1 MPSQDA
7 RPPFLQQQPSHE
19 VSSDTPYSST
29 AGHGRLEFVEQ
40 DAVQARRRF
49 SLPSHDTRRRRLRD
63 RMQTWALLVFERSSG
78 GRQAVDGRQGIML
91 RGGSGSRRAGA
102 RDDNGALR
110 SPALPLATETQ
121 ILALVSPA
129 VSSWFRSFGGPWP
142 DVVHLNA
149 RAAGRLHSETPGS
162 ARPKP
167 TTTRL
172 ARPAGAVPTPFTT
185 PARDS
190 IPGASPAS
198 VSRAFCLSPLIRVA
212 FPPAGRQRR
221 DWSRK
226 HQAAMGEPTTTD
238 MATGFTVAEGLPAS
252 LSLSPGEFLAA
263 RPHIHRLMAACMV
276 FRRGGGE
283 DREQQCQHH
292 QEQEEEQ
299 QQQQQ
304 QQEQQQQAP
313 PLQTLLI
320 RRAASDSYP
329 LKWEIP
335 GGSVS
340 TARDASVLHA
350 AARELR
356 EETGL
361 RVARFHC
368 PLGMVPAPLPA
379 NPPPATAAV
388 AVAAASS
395 SLGHEDEAGNG
406 NGIGCEDGNGNGDD
420 RLLQSPPGLGIAPEE
435 EHARQEPHDEALTVT
450 FWETGRRWG
459 KVSLLVDVR
468 EDVAR
473 IPSRGRIADA
483 APASVTRT
491 VAAGQTAAAVVAGD
505 AEGPPSPTIVM
516 DPREHEEWAW
526 LTEEE
531 VRRGVDARG
540 RRMEYTSEGVW
551 RGVLAGFAAR
561 RALLDEAGEQK

>member
-1 MPSQDA
+1 
-7 RPPFLQQQPSHE
+7 
-19 VSSDTPYSST
+19 
-29 AGHGRLEFVEQ
+29 
-40 DAVQARRRF
+40 
-49 SLPSHDTRRRRLRD
+49 
-63 RMQTWALLVFERSSG
+63 
-78 GRQAVDGRQGIML
+78 
-91 RGGSGSRRAGA
+91 
-102 RDDNGALR
+102 
-110 SPALPLATETQ
+110 
-121 ILALVSPA
+121 
-129 VSSWFRSFGGPWP
+129 
-142 DVVHLNA
+142 
-149 RAAGRLHSETPGS
+149 
-162 ARPKP
+162 
-167 TTTRL
+167 
-172 ARPAGAVPTPFTT
+172 
-185 PARDS
+185 
-190 IPGASPAS
+190 
-198 VSRAFCLSPLIRVA
+198 
-212 FPPAGRQRR
+212 
-221 DWSRK
+221 
-226 HQAAMGEPTTTD
+226 MGEPTTTD
-238 MATGFTVAEGLPAS
+238 MATGFTVAEGLTAS
-252 LSLSPGEFLAA
+252 LSLSPSEFLAA

-283 DREQQCQHH
+283 DREQQRQHH
-292 QEQEEEQ
+292 QEQEE

-313 PLQTLLI
+313 PLQTLLV

-340 TARDASVLHA
+340 PARDASVLHA

-379 NPPPATAAV
+379 TSAPPAAESLGG
-388 AVAAASS
+388 VAAQH
-395 SLGHEDEAGNG
+395 GEDE
-406 NGIGCEDGNGNGDD
+406 DGSGNGDD

-473 IPSRGRIADA
+473 IPSRGRIPDRDV
-483 APASVTRT
+483 APA
-491 VAAGQTAAAVVAGD
+491 AAAAAVAAATPAPAVANEE
-505 AEGPPSPTIVM
+505 AGPSPPTIVM

-551 RGVLAGFAAR
+551 RGILAGFAAR

>member
-1 MPSQDA
+1 
-7 RPPFLQQQPSHE
+7 
-19 VSSDTPYSST
+19 
-29 AGHGRLEFVEQ
+29 
-40 DAVQARRRF
+40 
-49 SLPSHDTRRRRLRD
+49 
-63 RMQTWALLVFERSSG
+63 
-78 GRQAVDGRQGIML
+78 
-91 RGGSGSRRAGA
+91 
-102 RDDNGALR
+102 
-110 SPALPLATETQ
+110 
-121 ILALVSPA
+121 
-129 VSSWFRSFGGPWP
+129 
-142 DVVHLNA
+142 
-149 RAAGRLHSETPGS
+149 
-162 ARPKP
+162 
-167 TTTRL
+167 
-172 ARPAGAVPTPFTT
+172 
-185 PARDS
+185 
-190 IPGASPAS
+190 
-198 VSRAFCLSPLIRVA
+198 
-212 FPPAGRQRR
+212 
-221 DWSRK
+221 
-226 HQAAMGEPTTTD
+226 MGEPTTTST
-238 MATGFTVAEGLPAS
+238 MATATGFTVAEGLPAS
-252 LSLSPGEFLAA
+252 LSLSPSEFLAA

-313 PLQTLLI
+313 PLQTLLV

-379 NPPPATAAV
+379 NPPPATAGV
-388 AVAAASS
+388 AAAASS

-406 NGIGCEDGNGNGDD
+406 NGIGCEDGNGNGDE
-420 RLLQSPPGLGIAPEE
+420 RLSSPPGLGIAPEE

-473 IPSRGRIADA
+473 IPSRGRIPDRDV
-483 APASVTRT
+483 APA
-491 VAAGQTAAAVVAGD
+491 AAAAAAAAATPAPAVANEE
-505 AEGPPSPTIVM
+505 AGPSPPTIVM

-551 RGVLAGFAAR
+551 RGILAGFAAR